1 MWNPFKSN
9 GLDDF
14 TYEWLKRGSDGVP
27 GWTDAQIKKYAA
39 TIEQGDTR
47 SPMERLTG
55 TPVKWADD
63 ILRSSK
69 GEGRKGR

>member
-1 MWNPFKSN
+1 MWNPFSGWGLSDYTYDFLKS
-9 GLDDF
+9 
-14 TYEWLKRGSDGVP
+14 GSDGVP
-27 GWTDAQIKKYAA
+27 GWTDAQIEKYAG
-39 TIEQGDTR
+39 TIKQGDTR

-69 GEGRKGR
+69 GEGRKK